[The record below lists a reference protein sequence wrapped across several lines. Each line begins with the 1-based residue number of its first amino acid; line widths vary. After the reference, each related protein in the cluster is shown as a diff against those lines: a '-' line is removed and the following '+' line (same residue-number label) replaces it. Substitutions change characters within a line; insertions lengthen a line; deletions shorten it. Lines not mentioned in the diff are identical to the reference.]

1 MFRFEDPAYLW
12 LLLLIPALCALRI
25 LLMRQQKK
33 RWRKFADPTLIK
45 QLAPDVSLVRRI
57 LKFILLMVAL
67 ALLIV
72 MLARPQMGAK
82 ISKEKRQGIET
93 IIALDISNSM
103 LAQDVEPSRLEK
115 SKMLVE
121 NLVDHFYNDK
131 IGLIVFAGDAF
142 VQLPITSDYISAKM
156 FLQNAEPSLIQQ
168 QGTDIGEAIRLAMH
182 SFSQNDKTGKA
193 IVVITD
199 GEDHE
204 GDAEAMAKEAEKNG
218 IHVFILGVGSK
229 QGAPIPIGEGDYLK
243 DNSGQ
248 VVMSALNEDMCKRV
262 AEAGKGTYIYVDNSS
277 SAEAKLDAE
286 ISKLQKGEI
295 NKVLYSEYDEQFQ
308 AVGILV
314 LLILII
320 EVLIL
325 ECNNPV
331 TKGWRIFNRGK

>member
-1 MFRFEDPAYLW
+1 MFRFEEPAYLW

-229 QGAPIPIGEGDYLK
+229 QGSPIPIGEGDYLK

>member
-1 MFRFEDPAYLW
+1 MFRFEEPAYLW

-182 SFSQNDKTGKA
+182 SFTQNDKTGKA

-262 AEAGKGTYIYVDNSS
+262 AEAGNGTYIYVDNSS

>member
-1 MFRFEDPAYLW
+1 
-12 LLLLIPALCALRI
+12 
-25 LLMRQQKK
+25 
-33 RWRKFADPTLIK
+33 
-45 QLAPDVSLVRRI
+45 
-57 LKFILLMVAL
+57 
-67 ALLIV
+67 
-72 MLARPQMGAK
+72 
-82 ISKEKRQGIET
+82 
-93 IIALDISNSM
+93 M

-121 NLVDHFYNDK
+121 NLVDHFNNDK

-156 FLQNAEPSLIQQ
+156 FLQNADPSLIQQ

-193 IVVITD
+193 IIVITD

-229 QGAPIPIGEGDYLK
+229 QGAPIPLGEGDYLK

-331 TKGWRIFNRGK
+331 TKGWRLFNRGK

>member
-1 MFRFEDPAYLW
+1 MFRFEEPAYLW

-229 QGAPIPIGEGDYLK
+229 QGAPIPMGEGDYLK

-331 TKGWRIFNRGK
+331 TKGWRIFNREK

>member
-1 MFRFEDPAYLW
+1 MFRFEEPAYLW

-182 SFSQNDKTGKA
+182 SFTQNDKTGKA

>member
-1 MFRFEDPAYLW
+1 MFRFEEPAYLW

-262 AEAGKGTYIYVDNSS
+262 AEAGNGSYIYVDNSS

>member
-1 MFRFEDPAYLW
+1 MFRFEEPAYLW

>member
-1 MFRFEDPAYLW
+1 MFRFEEPAYLW

-33 RWRKFADPTLIK
+33 RWHKFADPTLIK

-93 IIALDISNSM
+93 IITLDISNSM

>member
-1 MFRFEDPAYLW
+1 MFRFEEPAYLW
-12 LLLLIPALCALRI
+12 LLLLIPALCALRF

-33 RWRKFADPTLIK
+33 RWRKFADPMLIK

-72 MLARPQMGAK
+72 MLARPQMGSK

-121 NLVDHFYNDK
+121 NLVDHFNNDK

-156 FLQNAEPSLIQQ
+156 FLQNADPSLIQQ

-182 SFSQNDKTGKA
+182 SFTQNDKTGKA
-193 IVVITD
+193 IIVITD

-229 QGAPIPIGEGDYLK
+229 QGAPIPLGEGDYLK

-331 TKGWRIFNRGK
+331 TKGWRLFNRGK

>member
-1 MFRFEDPAYLW
+1 
-12 LLLLIPALCALRI
+12 
-25 LLMRQQKK
+25 
-33 RWRKFADPTLIK
+33 
-45 QLAPDVSLVRRI
+45 
-57 LKFILLMVAL
+57 MVAL

-72 MLARPQMGAK
+72 MLARPQMGSK

-121 NLVDHFYNDK
+121 NLVDHFNNDK

-156 FLQNAEPSLIQQ
+156 FLQNADPSLIQQ

-193 IVVITD
+193 IIVITD

-229 QGAPIPIGEGDYLK
+229 QGAPIPLGEGDYLK

-331 TKGWRIFNRGK
+331 TKGWRLFNRGK

>member
-1 MFRFEDPAYLW
+1 MFRFEEPSYLW
-12 LLLLIPALCALRI
+12 LLLLIPALCVLRL

-33 RWRKFADPTLIK
+33 RWREFGDPMLIK
-45 QLAPDVSLVRRI
+45 QLAPDVSLTRRI

-67 ALLIV
+67 ALLVV
-72 MLARPQMGAK
+72 MLARPQMGTK

-156 FLQNAEPSLIQQ
+156 FLQNADPSLIQQ

-182 SFSQNDKTGKA
+182 SFSQNNKTGKA
-193 IVVITD
+193 IIVITD

-218 IHVFILGVGSK
+218 IHVFILGIGSK
-229 QGAPIPIGEGDYLK
+229 QGSPIPLGEGDYLK

-248 VVMSALNEDMCKRV
+248 VVMSALNEEMCKRV

-308 AVGILV
+308 AVGILL

-325 ECNNPV
+325 ECNNPI
-331 TKGWRIFNRGK
+331 TKKWRLFNKGK

>member
-1 MFRFEDPAYLW
+1 
-12 LLLLIPALCALRI
+12 
-25 LLMRQQKK
+25 
-33 RWRKFADPTLIK
+33 
-45 QLAPDVSLVRRI
+45 
-57 LKFILLMVAL
+57 
-67 ALLIV
+67 
-72 MLARPQMGAK
+72 
-82 ISKEKRQGIET
+82 
-93 IIALDISNSM
+93 
-103 LAQDVEPSRLEK
+103 
-115 SKMLVE
+115 MLVE

-193 IVVITD
+193 IVVITY